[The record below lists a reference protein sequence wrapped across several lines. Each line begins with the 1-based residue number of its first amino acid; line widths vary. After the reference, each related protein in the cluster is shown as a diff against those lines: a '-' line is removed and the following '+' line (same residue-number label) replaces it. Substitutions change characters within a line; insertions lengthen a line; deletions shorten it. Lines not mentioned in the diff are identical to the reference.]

1 MTQKIYIK
9 PVPRTSVLGITTKS
23 SDYIEGFDKNG
34 QKTMVPATRA
44 AIKRNG
50 AKVTT
55 MALPVSWETNKFKVF
70 DTTTKAE
77 NPYYNTEEP
86 IPSNW
91 LASESMLRKSP
102 HITWQMYYEL
112 KHNAL
117 PNTYTQD
124 RHFFDRQQ
132 DRKHRSDI
140 TGSNYHYLE
149 ALGKSFYDGITILN
163 LEIPEDEIWYLAF
176 KESAKSVD
184 SKFATNIE
192 DAQTKPNAL
201 FYIVDEQLEDA
212 QVLNEFAL
220 EDEAMAKFNELKTK
234 FTPISRYQFAVLL
247 DLTTTHA
254 ISDEKI
260 TTSIRGYL
268 TKGQKRD
275 TQAQRHESEKIYKT
289 FLRFYDEFV
298 DANKRADFNALYLI
312 KEGVN
317 REVLRKRENEYWWI
331 PKGENNQAEN
341 LGRETSLLKK
351 LKDRKNSDI
360 VAELKD
366 QIISKGV
373 TFE

>member
-34 QKTMVPATRA
+34 QKTMIPATRA

-70 DTTTKAE
+70 DTTTKAD
-77 NPYYNTEEP
+77 NPYFNSEEP

-91 LASESMLRKSP
+91 LQNEPMLRKSQY
-102 HITWQMYYEL
+102 ITWQMFYEL
-112 KHNAL
+112 KHNVL

-132 DRKHRSDI
+132 DRKQKY
-140 TGSNYHYLE
+140 NYLE
-149 ALGKSFYDGITILN
+149 SLSKSFYDGITILD
-163 LEIPEDEIWYLAF
+163 LDLAEDEIWYLAF

-184 SKFATNIE
+184 SKFAINIE
-192 DAQTKPNAL
+192 DAQNKPHAL

-260 TTSIRGYL
+260 TTLIRSYL
-268 TKGQKRD
+268 TKGQKRE
-275 TQAQRHESEKIYKT
+275 TTAQRHESEKIYKT
-289 FLRFYDEFV
+289 FLRYYDEFV
-298 DANKRADFNALYLI
+298 DANKRADFNARYLI

-317 REVLRKRENEYWWI
+317 REVLRKKENEYVWL
-331 PKGENNQAEN
+331 PKGENNTPES
-341 LGRETSLLKK
+341 LGREESLMKK
-351 LKDRKNSDI
+351 LKDRKNADI